1 MIAIQEGIF
10 ELGQGLDQTYLSLD
24 AINANINRSVR
35 QMSDQTERQLKQQVV
50 EYRQL
55 LEQKQSDTEKKQRE
69 DTHDHRKNETSVEA
83 SNNPQNKP

>member
-1 MIAIQEGIF
+1 MAIQEGIF

-24 AINANINRSVR
+24 AINNNINRSVR
-35 QMSDQTERQLKQQVV
+35 QMLDQTERQLKQQVV

-55 LEQKQSDTEKKQRE
+55 IEQKSLDNKEKQRE
-69 DTHDHRKNETSVEA
+69 NDHDQLKKETIVEA